1 METINFKTRKE
12 SIDFDPNM
20 PFKVYDNGVI
30 TINTKIVVIGGR
42 NYVVSK
48 STCHFVKFHI
58 ILDKVPNS

>member
-48 STCHFVKFHI
+48 STYHLIKFHNI
-58 ILDKVPNS
+58 FIKFPN

>member
-20 PFKVYDNGVI
+20 PFEVYANGVV

-48 STCHFVKFHI
+48 STYHFIKFHI
-58 ILDKVPNS
+58 IFIKVLN